1 MANKPVLI
9 VGGICVL
16 LALASF
22 GLAWS
27 AGSQGIQDIEN
38 VEIEDYIQGPS
49 TSFTY
54 TYTDDDDQGSK
65 LYSLTGNHLFCDR
78 HAFHCNHSI

>member
-27 AGSQGIQDIEN
+27 AGSQGIEDIEN
-38 VEIEDYIQGPS
+38 VEKALDRDNFMTAEDAKKWGLIDEIVQKREES
-49 TSFTY
+49 SA
-54 TYTDDDDQGSK
+54 DS
-65 LYSLTGNHLFCDR
+65 
-78 HAFHCNHSI
+78 